1 MLTNSLVKT
10 NAGSTFS
17 DSDKESSGYKAAELW
32 ENDTS
37 QCNWKLLQNQT
48 LKPNG
53 G

>member
-10 NAGSTFS
+10 NAGFIFS
-17 DSDKESSGYKAAELW
+17 DSGKESSGYKAAELW
-32 ENDTS
+32 ENDAS